1 MTRSSDFLRDL
12 HLSEDK
18 IKISN
23 DTLIGV
29 KGYGSLI
36 IVFSKRDGGVTV
48 GPEMVALVPELVFK
62 LFALM
67 AAHTQGVFRD
77 G

>member
-1 MTRSSDFLRDL
+1 MTRYADLLRDL
-12 HLSEDK
+12 HTSDDK
-18 IKISN
+18 VKIGN

-29 KGYGSLI
+29 EGYGSLI
-36 IVFSKRDGGVTV
+36 IVFSKRDGGITV
-48 GPEMVALVPELVFK
+48 GPEMVALMPELVFK

-77 G
+77 W